1 MKFMKRLSVI
11 ISLALVVT
19 IGGVFAAWNYSNGTA
34 TGITTTRELD
44 MASITTTV
52 EKGKITANSEGMTL
66 IVDDESDVA
75 GVLNP
80 VAFKAMLRGAGSINI
95 TFTPDSSA
103 EPTVQTNGI
112 HMIATVTV
120 SKDADAT
127 QWTADDNEQ
136 TLVDILAPNEEVD
149 PETGKAKNVIDLGT
163 TKTAEI
169 SADKIIKALL
179 FCGGKPVILDTYQ
192 KNQEFKTAMSKYTIN
207 ITISEAV

>member
-75 GVLNP
+75 GVENP

-103 EPTVQTNGI
+103 EPTVQNSGI

-120 SKDADAT
+120 SQDADAT
-127 QWTADDNEQ
+127 QWTADDVDN
-136 TLVDILAPNEEVD
+136 TLVDILAPNTE
-149 PETGKAKNVIDLGT
+149 GGANVIDLGT
-163 TKTAEI
+163 TKSAEI
-169 SADKIIKALL
+169 LADTIISALL

-192 KNQEFKTAMSKYTIN
+192 KNQEFKAAMSKYTIN
-207 ITISEAV
+207 ITISEAA

>member
-1 MKFMKRLSVI
+1 
-11 ISLALVVT
+11 
-19 IGGVFAAWNYSNGTA
+19 
-34 TGITTTRELD
+34 

-75 GVLNP
+75 GVQNP

-95 TFTPDSSA
+95 TFSPDSSA
-103 EPTVQTNGI
+103 EPTVQNNGI

-127 QWTADDNEQ
+127 QWKADDAVNDEDK
-136 TLVDILAPNEEVD
+136 TLVDILAPNEAID
-149 PETGKAKNVIDLGT
+149 PETEKPSNVIDLGT
-163 TKTAEI
+163 TKSAVI
-169 SADKIIKALL
+169 SAEKIINALL

-192 KNQEFKTAMSKYTIN
+192 KNQEFKAAMSKYTIN

>member
-66 IVDDESDVA
+66 IVDDETDVA
-75 GVLNP
+75 GVQNP

-95 TFTPDSSA
+95 TFAPDSSA
-103 EPTVQTNGI
+103 EPTVKNHGI

-127 QWTADDNEQ
+127 QWTADDADK
-136 TLVDILAPNEEVD
+136 TLVDILAPNTE
-149 PETGKAKNVIDLGT
+149 GNANVIDLGT

-169 SADKIIKALL
+169 SADAIINALL

-192 KNQEFKTAMSKYTIN
+192 KNQEFKVAMSKYTIN